1 MNSEKGNRMKKY
13 IEIEKIAVANVLS
26 EFTVSDIQ
34 RNPVEVHLLITRA
47 SKLLLQSAK
56 KPIKIAA

>member
-1 MNSEKGNRMKKY
+1 MKKH
-13 IEIEKIAVANVLS
+13 IELEKIAVANVLS
-26 EFTVSDIQ
+26 EFTVSSIA

-56 KPIKIAA
+56 MPRKVAA

>member
-1 MNSEKGNRMKKY
+1 MKKY

-47 SKLLLQSAK
+47 SQLLLQSAK